1 MAPAIRRTPVVAGAT
16 ERNDVRGEGR
26 EKPLATMP
34 RSKVF
39 GRFGMRIFKPVTMAQ
54 THTHGHIEI
63 NHARHARLNYLI
75 DGDKITIE
83 ANTTVV
89 FWANVPHQLV
99 SVEATTSA
107 VPELCNI
114 YLPLDVFLFLPHV
127 QYLQLQILRGGMI
140 VLPTSDFDWAQ
151 FRRWYVDYRTHNS
164 DWIDIVIAEINMVFR
179 RAEQLPFEYLRD
191 PWQAAGSASRQN
203 GQQVQHVVM
212 MLRHILENI
221 DTPLANEDFSKV
233 TGLHANYAL
242 QLFSRIMQVSP
253 KQFIIRM
260 RLLRARSLLLD
271 TKQPIANIALDCGF
285 ASSSQFYEH
294 FAKTYGTTP
303 NKLRAAS

>member
-1 MAPAIRRTPVVAGAT
+1 MTSAPRLIKVSETGKLPGDGLERPAPAV
-16 ERNDVRGEGR
+16 
-26 EKPLATMP
+26 P

-54 THTHGHIEI
+54 THTHGHVEI
-63 NHARHARLNYLI
+63 NHARNTKLYYVV
-75 DGDKITIE
+75 DGEKITIE

-99 SVEATTSA
+99 AIEPVSNLT
-107 VPELCNI
+107 PELCNI
-114 YLPLDVFLFLPHV
+114 YLPLDVFLFLPQV
-127 QYLQLQILRGGMI
+127 QDLQLQILAGAMV
-140 VLPTSDFDWAQ
+140 VLPSSEFDWPQ
-151 FRRWYVDYRTHNS
+151 MRRWYGDYRSH
-164 DWIDIVIAEINMVFR
+164 DKEWIDIVISEINMLFR
-179 RAEQLPFEYLRD
+179 RATLLPFEYLRN
-191 PWQAAGSASRQN
+191 PWQAGDSPARQN
-203 GQQVQHVVM
+203 GKQVQHVVM
-212 MLRHILENI
+212 MLRYILENI
-221 DTPLANEDFSKV
+221 DTPLANEDFSRI

-271 TKQPIANIALDCGF
+271 TKQPISTIALDCGF

-294 FAKTYGTTP
+294 FTKTYGTTP
-303 NKLRAAS
+303 NKLRAAT